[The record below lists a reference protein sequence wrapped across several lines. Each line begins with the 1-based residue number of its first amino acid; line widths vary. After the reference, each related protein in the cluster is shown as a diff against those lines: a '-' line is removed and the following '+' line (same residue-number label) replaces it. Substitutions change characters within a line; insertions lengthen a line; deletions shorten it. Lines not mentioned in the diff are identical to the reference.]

1 MSRKKR
7 SYRAVDVKKFD
18 REELAKE
25 VGGKHIVFGID
36 IAKKKNY
43 GVFMRGED
51 RKKLATI
58 KWDSLDESLKVLELL
73 QELPAGQLEV
83 AMEPTGTYGDAFR
96 VMAQDAGFPVYQVGA
111 KRTHDAAEAWDGV
124 PSMHDAKAAEVIARL
139 HLDGASALWVRRSE
153 EERELAATV
162 MMIGVH
168 NSTYNNLTNKLE
180 ARLARHWP
188 ELTEHLS
195 MTLVTPLELLIEMGG
210 PRAVRERPAEAIS
223 LMEKIGRPFLS
234 DAKIQAVVSSAKKTI
249 GVSMIAVEEKCLS
262 ELAQEARHCQQLEHK
277 ARVEAERLVQKNEE
291 SRRIGEVVGKGTAAV
306 IKATIGSVEKYDNA
320 ASLEKAFGLNLKVR
334 SSGKKAGQLTITK
347 RGPSLP
353 RKFLYLAALRLIQ
366 SDSLAR
372 LWYEAKVQR
381 SGGIKKK
388 AVIAVMRKLVKALW
402 YVARGDKFDSSKLF
416 NEKHLKAQL
425 KRVR

>member
-7 SYRAVDVKKFD
+7 SYRAIDVKKLNQ
-18 REELAKE
+18 EKLAKE
-25 VGGKHIVFGID
+25 VAGKHIVFAVD
-36 IAKKKNY
+36 IAKKKDY
-43 GVFMRGED
+43 GVFMTEA

-58 KWDSLDESLKVLELL
+58 KWDSLDESLDVLDLL
-73 QELPAGQLEV
+73 KKLPAGQLDV
-83 AMEPTGTYGDAFR
+83 AMESTGTYGDAFR
-96 VMAQDAGFPVYQVGA
+96 VITQDAGIPVYQVGA

-139 HLDGASALWVRRSE
+139 HLDGASELWVRRSE

-168 NSTYNNLTNKLE
+168 NKAYTSLTNNLE

-188 ELTEHLS
+188 ELTEHLGL
-195 MTLVTPLELLIEMGG
+195 TLVTPLELLAEMGG
-210 PRAVRERPAEAIS
+210 PRAVRERPEEAIS
-223 LMEKIGRPFLS
+223 LMVKVGRTFLS
-234 DAKIQAVVSSAKKTI
+234 DAKIQAVVRSAKKTI
-249 GVSMIAVEEKCLS
+249 GVPMIEAEERCLS
-262 ELAQEARHCQQLEHK
+262 ELAQAARHSQRLENEARVK
-277 ARVEAERLVQKNEE
+277 AERLVQKSEE

-353 RKFLYLAALRLIQ
+353 RKFLYLAALRLLQ
-366 SDSLAR
+366 SDSLVR

-381 SGGIKKK
+381 SGGLKKK
-388 AVIAVMRKLVKALW
+388 AVIAVMRKLAKALW

-425 KRVR
+425 KKAR